1 VSRKT
6 VLNIPTWSLIVIV
19 FALGAV
25 VIGGCGDKSAEDETA
40 AEQNAPEAQAAPAA
54 AVAGGKGS
62 PAPDFTLK
70 KLSGGELQLS
80 SLRGKAVIL
89 DFWDTWCP
97 PCKKALPHLQELSE
111 TYSDDLVVVGVAM
124 GREGEDKVRSFTKAK
139 GLTFEMVLFNND
151 MNLIKNYGGFQ
162 SIPTTFLIDE
172 DGVVREKW
180 VGAFSK
186 AEYER
191 ALKEVLGG

>member
-1 VSRKT
+1 MIRKT
-6 VLNIPTWSLIVIV
+6 VLFTALMVM
-19 FALGAV
+19 ALGLLGV
-25 VIGGCGDKSAEDETA
+25 VGCGGDSENSASATANTA
-40 AEQNAPEAQAAPAA
+40 AQGQAAVPA
-54 AVAGGKGS
+54 VFGKGS

-70 KLSGGELQLS
+70 RIDGGELQLS

-97 PCKKALPHLQELSE
+97 PCKKALPHLQALSE
-111 TYSDDLVVVGVAM
+111 SYSDDLVVVGVAM
-124 GREGEDKVRSFTKAK
+124 GREGEGKVRSYTKAN

-151 MNLIKNYGGFQ
+151 MNLIKNFGGIQ

-172 DGVVREKW
+172 EGIVREKW

-191 ALKEVLGG
+191 ALKEVLGS